1 MDIEDIKSIIDLMK
15 QNSLTE
21 FELEKEG
28 FKIKLKRGLENSGKV
43 EIPLPVQSVCPNKDV
58 SQLVLPELV
67 DVPEAPVLID
77 IKAPMVGTFYLA
89 PSPESAP
96 FVEKGTQVNPDSLVC
111 IIEAMKVMNEI
122 KAEVRGTVEE
132 IIATNG
138 RPVEF
143 GQTLLRIRPN

>member
-1 MDIEDIKSIIDLMK
+1 MK